1 MANQQVPG
9 DFNPAFW
16 DDFNSMDVIL
26 TQEELDTLIGDTS
39 EFAPFLSNDAFE
51 PSQFMD
57 PMVEDFDILENPTI
71 DPSLLGLGYQ
81 AYTYGGPSNAVES
94 FNDRSLMYQAQNA
107 QFSQQN
113 FQFDDSNMLDYLFDA
128 PVEAPLVPIVDQT
141 ASPYPL
147 EEYLDFQLDDNDNL
161 AGNQTVA
168 PPAKQLYL
176 PAQNV
181 SRPKKAH
188 RKRNIPVAIK
198 SEFASE
204 SGVTIKSEF
213 AAGSGIAIKSEA
225 GPSTPITRRPLANI
239 SPLKC
244 TGQIK
249 VINQI
254 KKTGGTVEEVPYKYS
269 VYKPL
274 RPWGTIKYTDR
285 GYLDEKIRFSTREMR
300 EFISSTSIPPTYL
313 TFTKLIPF

>member
-1 MANQQVPG
+1 MANQQLPS
-9 DFNPAFW
+9 DFDPAFW
-16 DDFNSMDVIL
+16 DDFNNKDAIL
-26 TQEELDTLIGDTS
+26 TQEELDTFIGDTS
-39 EFAPFLSNDAFE
+39 GFAPSLSNDAFE
-51 PSQFMD
+51 SSQFMD
-57 PMVEDFDILENPTI
+57 PMVEDCDILENPTI

-81 AYTYGGPSNAVES
+81 AYTYGGPLNAGELES
-94 FNDRSLMYQAQNA
+94 LNDQSLMYQAQEA

-113 FQFDDSNMLDYLFDA
+113 FQFDDLNMLDYLFDA
-128 PVEAPLVPIVDQT
+128 PAEAPLVPIVDQT
-141 ASPYPL
+141 ASLYPL

-161 AGNQTVA
+161 AGDQIVA

-176 PAQNV
+176 PAQNI

-188 RKRNIPVAIK
+188 RKRNTPVAIK
-198 SEFASE
+198 SEFATE
-204 SGVTIKSEF
+204 SRVT
-213 AAGSGIAIKSEA
+213 IKSEA

-274 RPWGTIKYTDR
+274 RPWGAIKYTDR
-285 GYLDEKIRFSTREMR
+285 GYLDENIRFSTRGIR
-300 EFISSTSIPPTYL
+300 EFISSTSTPPL
-313 TFTKLIPF
+313 FI

>member
-1 MANQQVPG
+1 
-9 DFNPAFW
+9 
-16 DDFNSMDVIL
+16 MDAIL
-26 TQEELDTLIGDTS
+26 TQEELDTFIGDTS
-39 EFAPFLSNDAFE
+39 APFLSNDAFE
-51 PSQFMD
+51 SSQFMD
-57 PMVEDFDILENPTI
+57 PMVDILENPTI

-81 AYTYGGPSNAVES
+81 AYTYGGPSNAGELES
-94 FNDRSLMYQAQNA
+94 FNDQSLMYQAQDA
-107 QFSQQN
+107 QFSQPN
-113 FQFDDSNMLDYLFDA
+113 FQFDDLNMLDYLFDA
-128 PVEAPLVPIVDQT
+128 PAEAPLVPIVDQT
-141 ASPYPL
+141 ASLYPL

-161 AGNQTVA
+161 AGDQTVA

-176 PAQNV
+176 PVQNV

-188 RKRNIPVAIK
+188 RKRHTPLAIK
-198 SEFASE
+198 SEFAAE

-213 AAGSGIAIKSEA
+213 AAGSGVAIKSEA

-274 RPWGTIKYTDR
+274 RPWGAIKYTDR
-285 GYLDEKIRFSTREMR
+285 GYLDENIRFSTRGMR
-300 EFISSTSIPPTYL
+300 EFVSSTSTPP
-313 TFTKLIPF
+313 FI